1 MLGAK
6 SGSGPSSLRRRR
18 WGLGLVVFGLVL
30 AVALF
35 VVGRRALQPIGEGP
49 VETPAPSEATPSR
62 VLESGIATLADIA
75 LIEDDFSR
83 NAALYALIGD
93 ATRTDIEEWL
103 GEVDTL
109 PARRHRSDIA
119 RVLYIRFAVLD
130 PEAALQH
137 ALRGA
142 TKASWLVAI
151 FRTWGQLD
159 PDAAAA
165 KAGTLLPFSKAIASR
180 TLLALDLPR
189 AELFALTARL
199 DESPSDDLQRHVQL
213 ATGTPRRKPS
223 EYLLAEIEART
234 HARREGESYADAWNR
249 AISLEGDALVRQIL
263 VEQTVV
269 DWALADPEAAMA
281 AVGAW
286 DTDEVFV
293 PNVTGGGFAPN
304 QPIRSM
310 LQARIMWIWAR
321 GDAQAAMS
329 WTMRQEPAAMQ
340 KHAPMVLAALAE
352 QSPAEAVARLAD
364 LPDALREQAAGNLLW
379 TLARTDLDR
388 AMRLFESLSIEQ
400 QSDNAMALS
409 QELVSDRSPREAL
422 DWALSLDRRI
432 RPREVGAVLQRLY
445 FRDHAEALRLLDSI
459 EDPAIR
465 AAAAPGLVAGEVQR
479 NAEEALAWAR
489 NFQPVT
495 ERVNLVVQVFHTWAR
510 LDPGVACRALLET
523 RGGSMRDRA
532 AATMMPNVV
541 AHDSRLAE
549 RLFDTIE
556 TAEQQAVA
564 AQTLYR
570 HFTDIDPRTRK
581 AERYR
586 KYLPPE
592 DDDPPGEETS

>member
-1 MLGAK
+1 MVA
-6 SGSGPSSLRRRR
+6 
-18 WGLGLVVFGLVL
+18 LGLVLVVAWLVVAPPGLRPIDEEPAET
-30 AVALF
+30 AV
-35 VVGRRALQPIGEGP
+35 P
-49 VETPAPSEATPSR
+49 VAVPLP

-93 ATRTDIEEWL
+93 ATRTRIEEWL
-103 GEVDTL
+103 AEVETL
-109 PARRHRSDIA
+109 PASLHRSDVA
-119 RVLYIRFAVLD
+119 RVLYIRFTVLD

-142 TKASWLVAI
+142 TRASWLAAI

-159 PDAAAA
+159 PEAAAA
-165 KAGTLLPFSKAIASR
+165 RAGTLLPFAKAVASR
-180 TLLALDLPR
+180 ALLELDLPR
-189 AELFALTARL
+189 AWLLALAARL
-199 DESPSDDLQRHVQL
+199 DESRASDDAQRHLQL
-213 ATGTPRRKPS
+213 VTGKPQRTPS

-249 AISLEGDALVRQIL
+249 AISLEREPLVRQIL

-269 DWALADPEAAMA
+269 DWALADPVAALA

-286 DTDEVFV
+286 DTDDVYV
-293 PNVTGGGFAPN
+293 PNMTGGGFAPN
-304 QPIRSM
+304 QPFRPM

-321 GDAQAAMS
+321 RDAEAALS
-329 WTMRQEPAAMQ
+329 WTMRQEPADMQ
-340 KHAPMVLAALAE
+340 MHVPNVLAALAE
-352 QSPAEAVARLAD
+352 QSPGEAVARLAD
-364 LPDALREQAAGNLLW
+364 LPDALRERAAGNLLW
-379 TLARTDLDR
+379 TLVRTDLER

-400 QSDNAMALS
+400 QSNNAMALS
-409 QELVSDRSPREAL
+409 QELVSRRPPREAL

-465 AAAAPGLVAGEVQR
+465 AAAAPGLVPGQVQR
-479 NAEEALAWAR
+479 DAQEALAWAR
-489 NFQPVT
+489 NFRPET
-495 ERVNLVVQVFHTWAR
+495 ERGNLVVQVFQTWAR

-523 RGGSMRDRA
+523 RGGSTRDRA
-532 AATMMPNVV
+532 AATMMSNVV
-541 AHDSRLAE
+541 AHDSQLAE
-549 RLFDTIE
+549 RLFDSIE

-564 AQTLYR
+564 AQVLYR

-592 DDDPPGEETS
+592 DDDPPDEEAS

>member
-1 MLGAK
+1 M
-6 SGSGPSSLRRRR
+6 R
-18 WGLGLVVFGLVL
+18 WSIAVVAVGLVL
-30 AVALF
+30 VVALV
-35 VVGRRALQPIGEGP
+35 VVGPRGLRPINEDPAETAVP
-49 VETPAPSEATPSR
+49 VAVPLP

-75 LIEDDFSR
+75 SIEDDFSR
-83 NAALYALIGD
+83 NASLYALIGD
-93 ATRTDIEEWL
+93 ATRMHIEEWL
-103 GEVDTL
+103 AEVDTL

-142 TKASWLVAI
+142 TKASWLAAI
-151 FRTWGQLD
+151 FRTWGQID

-165 KAGTLLPFSKAIASR
+165 RGGTLLPFAKAVASR
-180 TLLALDLPR
+180 ALLELDLPR
-189 AELFALTARL
+189 AELLALTTRL
-199 DESPSDDLQRHVQL
+199 DESPSDDVQRHVQL
-213 ATGTPRRKPS
+213 VTGKPRRTPS
-223 EYLLAEIEART
+223 EGLLAEIEART
-234 HARREGESYADAWNR
+234 HARREGESYADAWKR

-269 DWALADPEAAMA
+269 DWALADPVAAMA

-286 DTDEVFV
+286 DTDEVYV
-293 PNVTGGGFAPN
+293 PNVAGGGFAPN
-304 QPIRSM
+304 QPIRPM

-329 WTMRQEPAAMQ
+329 WTLRQEPADMQ
-340 KHAPMVLAALAE
+340 MHAPMVLAALAE

-364 LPDALREQAAGNLLW
+364 LPDALREQAGGSLLW

-388 AMRLFESLSIEQ
+388 AMRLFESLSVEQ
-400 QSDNAMALS
+400 QSNNAMALS
-409 QELVSDRSPREAL
+409 QELVSHRSPREAV

-432 RPREVGAVLQRLY
+432 RPREVAAVLQRLY

-465 AAAAPGLVAGEVQR
+465 AAAAPGLVPGQVQR
-479 NAEEALAWAR
+479 DAQEALAWAR
-489 NFQPVT
+489 NFRPET
-495 ERVNLVVQVFHTWAR
+495 ERGNLVVQVFHTWAR
-510 LDPGVACRALLET
+510 LDPGVACRTLLET
-523 RGGSMRDRA
+523 RGGPTRDRA
-532 AATMMPNVV
+532 AATMMANVV

-549 RLFDTIE
+549 RLFDSIE

-570 HFTDIDPRTRK
+570 HFTDIGPRARK

-592 DDDPPGEETS
+592 DDDPPDEEAS

>member
-1 MLGAK
+1 MRWSIAVVAV
-6 SGSGPSSLRRRR
+6 GSV
-18 WGLGLVVFGLVL
+18 LVVALV
-30 AVALF
+30 
-35 VVGRRALQPIGEGP
+35 VVGPRGLRPINEDPAETAVP
-49 VETPAPSEATPSR
+49 VAVPLP
-62 VLESGIATLADIA
+62 VLETGIATLADIA
-75 LIEDDFSR
+75 SIEDDFSR
-83 NAALYALIGD
+83 NASLYALIGD
-93 ATRTDIEEWL
+93 ATRRRIEEWL
-103 GEVDTL
+103 AEVEAL
-109 PARRHRSDIA
+109 PVRRHRSDIA

-142 TKASWLVAI
+142 TKASWLAAI
-151 FRTWGQLD
+151 FRTWGQID

-165 KAGTLLPFSKAIASR
+165 RGGTLLPFAKAVASR
-180 TLLALDLPR
+180 ALLELDLPR
-189 AELFALTARL
+189 AELLALTARL
-199 DESPSDDLQRHVQL
+199 DESPSDDVQRHVQL
-213 ATGTPRRKPS
+213 VTGKPRRTPS
-223 EYLLAEIEART
+223 EGLLAEIEART
-234 HARREGESYADAWNR
+234 HARREGESYADAWKR

-269 DWALADPEAAMA
+269 DWALADPVAAMA

-286 DTDEVFV
+286 DTDEVYV
-293 PNVTGGGFAPN
+293 PNVAGGGFASN
-304 QPIRSM
+304 QPIRPM

-340 KHAPMVLAALAE
+340 MHVPMVLAALAE

-364 LPDALREQAAGNLLW
+364 LPDALRQQAGGSLLW

-388 AMRLFESLSIEQ
+388 AVRLFESLSIEQ
-400 QSDNAMALS
+400 QSNNAMALS
-409 QELVSDRSPREAL
+409 QELVSRRSPREAV

-432 RPREVGAVLQRLY
+432 RPREVAAVLLRLY

-465 AAAAPGLVAGEVQR
+465 AAAAPGLVPGQVQR
-479 NAEEALAWAR
+479 DAQEALDWAR
-489 NFQPVT
+489 NFRPET
-495 ERVNLVVQVFHTWAR
+495 ERGNLVVQVFHTWAR
-510 LDPGVACRALLET
+510 LDPGVACRTLLET
-523 RGGSMRDRA
+523 RGGPTRDRA

-549 RLFDTIE
+549 RLFDSIE

-570 HFTDIDPRTRK
+570 HFTDIGPRARK

-592 DDDPPGEETS
+592 DDDPPDEEAS